1 VARIEKEY
9 LVNLF
14 ESDYRMGYI
23 VMYNIAGVMS
33 LRFHD
38 MQKSPLTSSYAMVK
52 ITVHMATCGIA
63 AGAREVM
70 SALQEEIL
78 RTERHDIVV
87 ENSGCIGKCSSEPNV
102 TVEIEGEEPVIYQ
115 LMNADNMRR
124 VFEEHIINGKVSE
137 DLVLT

>member
-1 VARIEKEY
+1 MPKLKLEDLDRIAQRMKSV
-9 LVNLF
+9 VNLR
-14 ESDYRMGYI
+14 E
-23 VMYNIAGVMS
+23 GVGKV
-33 LRFHD
+33 R
-38 MQKSPLTSSYAMVK
+38 
-52 ITVHMATCGIA
+52 IIVHMGTCGIA

-70 SALQEEIL
+70 SALQEEII